1 MLININKYRRIIK
14 MAASTMDTGYEE
26 EGYSTTTSNGNN
38 VVVYTIIDTH
48 DEYKKIVNIKLN
60 DDKEY
65 HMDYDDVYLSVKN
78 GNVNFS
84 ENDLIDNVCIVDN
97 DSYYILRDELMMY
110 IAKCLNINENLTMS
124 IVCNFSGT
132 STDMKI
138 RAFSTMIQLV
148 EKSEE
153 VVNKDILLQDSIDAM
168 DNYIQSLDN

>member
-148 EKSEE
+148 EKNQR
-153 VVNKDILLQDSIDAM
+153 VVDRDDLLEDSINAM
-168 DNYIQSLDN
+168 DDYIQSLG